1 MNDAKFATAAHLHV
15 LLRRRCGR
23 VTDTL
28 WMVQNRE
35 YALAILR
42 LAREQGDAELDKL
55 IERFEALLASEAP
68 IPPPPPK
75 PAERETPPADY
86 VASWENKYKG
96 GVR

>member
-68 IPPPPPK
+68 PPK
-75 PAERETPPADY
+75 ATAQETPPADY
-86 VASWENKYKG
+86 VASWENKYRG